1 MVKSSNH
8 YVNSKELYT
17 HLVKYYEG
25 RERGEDPRMS
35 NYIGKCIELI
45 CERIASRPNFSSYS
59 YKNDMIRDGVMHCV
73 AAVPKYNPKF
83 KNPFGYFSRIAWHAF
98 LQRIQEEKRQ
108 NYIKHKNFQKI
119 HLFDEYASRGEESHG
134 DVVDNLY
141 NNSVIKDFE
150 DKLLKNKEKKV

>member
-1 MVKSSNH
+1 
-8 YVNSKELYT
+8 
-17 HLVKYYEG
+17 
-25 RERGEDPRMS
+25 
-35 NYIGKCIELI
+35 
-45 CERIASRPNFSSYS
+45 
-59 YKNDMIRDGVMHCV
+59 MHCV